1 MSTQPYHK
9 NVVLCVLQGGGGA
22 ASELRTYDYMT
33 YNDLGPARP
42 TLGGNTT
49 LPYPRRT
56 ATKAP
61 GKDNLPY
68 GEHGG
73 DGGGG
78 TGEGRCWGEI

>member
-1 MSTQPYHK
+1 M
-9 NVVLCVLQGGGGA
+9 QGGGGA

-33 YNDLGPARP
+33 YNDLGPNRP

-49 LPYPRRT
+49 LPYPRRN

-68 GEHGG
+68 GEHEG
-73 DGGGG
+73 DGGGEVPG
-78 TGEGRCWGEI
+78 VNSWLLDLVYYRGVREGGGY